1 MEENIRFKQIATW
14 VKSKATQN
22 STSLKFYYGVA
33 DALEIASLEYKHKI
47 NKLKM
52 NTNSSPQPQ
61 LKIKR
66 NRKNNPRK

>member
-22 STSLKFYYGVA
+22 SSSLKFYYGVA
-33 DALEIASLEYKHKI
+33 DALEIASIEYKHKI
-47 NKLKM
+47 NKLKI
-52 NTNSSPQPQ
+52 NSSPQL
-61 LKIKR
+61 LKIKS